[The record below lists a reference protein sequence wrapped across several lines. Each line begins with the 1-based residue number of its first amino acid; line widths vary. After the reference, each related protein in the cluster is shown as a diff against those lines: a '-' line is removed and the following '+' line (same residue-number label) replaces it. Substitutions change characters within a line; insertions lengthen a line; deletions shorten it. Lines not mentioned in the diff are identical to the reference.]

1 MALLWRES
9 HTEDKG
15 RILVASRPI
24 PRGAAVLEDSCLV
37 AAPDTP
43 TAPLCVVCLGP
54 LAGGGAACRDR
65 AEMASH
71 MPQRHNGLSPSNIFF
86 ARKTRRT
93 QTKSRTLCQLKY
105 ITLYYKAIGFII

>member
-65 AEMASH
+65 AEMASY
-71 MPQRHNGLSPSNIFF
+71 MPKRHRQRGFRLQIYFLQETKKEIKQKDQNTLFTKIF
-86 ARKTRRT
+86 
-93 QTKSRTLCQLKY
+93 
-105 ITLYYKAIGFII
+105 TLYHKAI

>member
-9 HTEDKG
+9 HSEDKG

-24 PRGAAVLEDSCLV
+24 PRGAAVLEDWCLV

-54 LAGGGAACRDR
+54 LARGGAACRDR

-71 MPQRHNGLSPSNIFF
+71 MPPQRH
-86 ARKTRRT
+86 RRHRGFRL
-93 QTKSRTLCQLKY
+93 QIYLNELQETKNTHKMS
-105 ITLYYKAIGFII
+105 